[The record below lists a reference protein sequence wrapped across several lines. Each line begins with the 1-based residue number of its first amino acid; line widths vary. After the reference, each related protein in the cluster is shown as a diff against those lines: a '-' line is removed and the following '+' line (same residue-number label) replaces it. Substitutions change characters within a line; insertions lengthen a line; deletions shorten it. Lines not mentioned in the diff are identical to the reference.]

1 MGIIRTVSFKIGKN
15 ILFGIEGGAADA
27 KDISA
32 QKETEEQGTRVPQTD
47 ADEEWPDVYKR
58 QLLNPVS
65 CIPPSVVLILLA
77 KLTIFSE

>member
-15 ILFGIEGGAADA
+15 KLFGIEGGAVDA

-47 ADEEWPDVYKR
+47 ADEEWPQGFGPEK
-58 QLLNPVS
+58 
-65 CIPPSVVLILLA
+65 
-77 KLTIFSE
+77 TEG